1 MTNDTWGLNFTSPI
15 DAKQFRECCVSILL
29 QFVLHSVHTRRRQA
43 TTSTDTSTTKKKKK
57 KWKKKTTSATHN
69 TNNKLTYTPT
79 HKYKYTYTLLLPL
92 LLTTTTATAIWAVL
106 EFCPSS
112 NPTKNLPTTTPA
124 ATESKPQVD
133 DAVMMT
139 DRDECLM
146 MMRAEVC
153 QVLNLS
159 SFVTVTNCVRA
170 ATEAI
175 VTIVYANYRFYAN
188 LVWTILNNWNRVA
201 SSMCIVI

>member
-1 MTNDTWGLNFTSPI
+1 M
-15 DAKQFRECCVSILL
+15 
-29 QFVLHSVHTRRRQA
+29 
-43 TTSTDTSTTKKKKK
+43 KKE
-57 KWKKKTTSATHN
+57 TTSATHN
-69 TNNKLTYTPT
+69 TNYKLTYTPT
-79 HKYKYTYTLLLPL
+79 HKYKYTYTLLL

-153 QVLNLS
+153 QVLILS
-159 SFVTVTNCVRA
+159 SFVTVTNSVTA
-170 ATEAI
+170 ATETI
-175 VTIVYANYRFYAN
+175 VTIVSQ
-188 LVWTILNNWNRVA
+188 TIDL
-201 SSMCIVI
+201 MQILCEQFEQF

>member
-1 MTNDTWGLNFTSPI
+1 MLCKYSLTV
-15 DAKQFRECCVSILL
+15 CVA
-29 QFVLHSVHTRRRQA
+29 FYAYA
-43 TTSTDTSTTKKKKK
+43 TTTSNHLNWYLNHQKKKK
-57 KWKKKTTSATHN
+57 KWKKETTSATHN
-69 TNNKLTYTPT
+69 TNYKLTYTPT
-79 HKYKYTYTLLLPL
+79 HKYKYTYTLLL
-92 LLTTTTATAIWAVL
+92 LLTTTTARAISAVL

-112 NPTKNLPTTTPA
+112 NPTNYLPTTTPA

-153 QVLNLS
+153 QVLILS

-170 ATEAI
+170 ATETI
-175 VTIVYANYRFYAN
+175 VTIVLQTIDYRFNAN
-188 LVWTILNNWNRVA
+188 FVWTILNNWNRVK

>member
-1 MTNDTWGLNFTSPI
+1 MKN
-15 DAKQFRECCVSILL
+15 
-29 QFVLHSVHTRRRQA
+29 
-43 TTSTDTSTTKKKKK
+43 
-57 KWKKKTTSATHN
+57 KTTSATHN
-69 TNNKLTYTPT
+69 TNYKLTYTPT
-79 HKYKYTYTLLLPL
+79 HKYKYTYTLLLLP

-146 MMRAEVC
+146 MMRAEV
-153 QVLNLS
+153 LS
-159 SFVTVTNCVRA
+159 SAQLVIFCNC
-170 ATEAI
+170 
-175 VTIVYANYRFYAN
+175 NK
-188 LVWTILNNWNRVA
+188 L
-201 SSMCIVI
+201 C